1 MFPSTGKRLCL
12 IWMEYFDFNKKQ
24 EELDQEVTT
33 NTIEDKL
40 KEMDDMLYYNLK
52 EKVDS
57 LKSKQIE

>member
-1 MFPSTGKRLCL
+1 MFPSYGQQLCL

>member
-1 MFPSTGKRLCL
+1 
-12 IWMEYFDFNKKQ
+12 MEYFDFNKKQ

-52 EKVDS
+52 EKVDC
-57 LKSKQIE
+57 LKNKQIE